1 MGDYII
7 EPADEFMHQPDA
19 SPNFNESVYV
29 NFTDP
34 SGIAGWMRLGNRA
47 NEGYAELSVCL
58 YLPDGRIACQF
69 RRPKIAD
76 NSRFDAGGLAYRV
89 EEPFRRV
96 GMDYRGELLLVD
108 DPAALRDP
116 AGLFETA
123 PKAEA
128 EIRLDY
134 TATSPIH
141 GGVPARP
148 EVEPYYGRDFSLG
161 HFNQHLTVTG
171 SVRIGDHSWPI
182 AGAGWRDHSWG
193 PRYWQNIYFHRLFMA
208 NFADGGGL
216 MLLKITDPTG
226 RARRLGVVLA
236 EGEYEEVLDFDLATD
251 WTDDKEPEGY
261 RLTVRTAKRSVQ
273 VTGEI
278 IRLAP
283 LRNRRKVGDTILV
296 SRIAEAYTRFTRDG
310 VEGWGMTEYIERVE
324 DGRLVGYPL

>member
-7 EPADEFMHQPDA
+7 EPADEFMHAPDA
-19 SPNFNESVYV
+19 SPNFNESVYA

-34 SGIAGWMRLGNRA
+34 AGIAGWLRLGNRA

-76 NSRFDAGGLAYRV
+76 NSRFDAGGLSYRV
-89 EEPFRRV
+89 EAPFRRI
-96 GMDYRGELLLVD
+96 GMDYRGEVLLVD

-141 GGVPARP
+141 GGVPANP

-171 SVRIGDHSWPI
+171 SVRIGDQVWPI

-216 MLLKITDPTG
+216 MLLKITDPAG
-226 RARRLGVVLA
+226 RARRLGVVLV
-236 EGEYEEVLDFDLATD
+236 EGEYEEVQDFDLVTD
-251 WTDDKEPEGY
+251 WTEDQEPERY
-261 RLTVRTAKRSVQ
+261 RLTVRTAKRSLQ

-283 LRNRRKVGDTILV
+283 LRNRRKSGDTVLV

-324 DGRLVGYPL
+324 DGHLVGYPL

>member
-171 SVRIGDHSWPI
+171 SVRIGNHSWPI

-226 RARRLGVVLA
+226 GARRLGVVLA
-236 EGEYEEVLDFDLATD
+236 EGEYEEVLDFDLVTD

>member
-1 MGDYII
+1 MSDYII

-19 SPNFNESVYV
+19 SSNFNESVYV

-34 SGIAGWMRLGNRA
+34 AGIAGWMRLGNRA

-76 NSRFDAGGLAYRV
+76 NSRFDAGGLRYRV

-96 GMDYRGELLLVD
+96 GMDYTGEVLLVE

-141 GGVPARP
+141 GGVPARA
-148 EVEPYYGRDFSLG
+148 EIEPYYGRDFSLG

-171 SVRIGDHSWPI
+171 RVRIGEQDWPI

-236 EGEYEEVLDFDLATD
+236 EGDYEEVLDFDLVTD
-251 WTDDKEPEGY
+251 WTADKEPKGY
-261 RLTVRTAKRSVQ
+261 RLTVRTAKRSLQ

-283 LRNRRKVGDTILV
+283 LRNRRKAGDTVLI

>member
-7 EPADEFMHQPDA
+7 EPADEFMHVPDA

-34 SGIAGWMRLGNRA
+34 AGIAGWMRLGNRA

-76 NSRFDAGGLAYRV
+76 NSRFDAGGLSYHV
-89 EEPFRRV
+89 EEPFRRI
-96 GMDYRGELLLVD
+96 GMVYRGELLLVE

-123 PKAEA
+123 PKAESQ
-128 EIRLDY
+128 IWLDY

-171 SVRIGDHSWPI
+171 SVRIGDQIWPI
-182 AGAGWRDHSWG
+182 AGTGWRDHSWG

-216 MLLKITDPTG
+216 MLLKITDPAG
-226 RARRLGVVLA
+226 RARRLGVVLV
-236 EGEYEEVLDFDLATD
+236 EGDYEEVLDFDLVTD
-251 WTDDKEPEGY
+251 WTAEQEPERY

-283 LRNRRKVGDTILV
+283 LRNRRKSGDTVLV

>member
-89 EEPFRRV
+89 EDPFRRV

-236 EGEYEEVLDFDLATD
+236 EGEYEEVLDFDLVTD
-251 WTDDKEPEGY
+251 WTDEQEPSGY

-283 LRNRRKVGDTILV
+283 LRNRRKAGDTILV

>member
-7 EPADEFMHQPDA
+7 EPADEFMHQPDT

-34 SGIAGWMRLGNRA
+34 AGIAGWMRLGNRA

-89 EEPFRRV
+89 EVPFRRV
-96 GMDYRGELLLVD
+96 GMDYRGEVLLVE

-123 PKAEA
+123 PKEAA

-171 SVRIGDHSWPI
+171 SVRIGDQSWKI

-216 MLLKITDPTG
+216 MLLKITDPSG

-236 EGEYEEVLDFDLATD
+236 ECEYEEVLDFDLVTD
-251 WTDDKEPEGY
+251 WTDEQEPRGY
-261 RLTVRTAKRSVQ
+261 RLTVRTQKRSVQ

-283 LRNRRKVGDTILV
+283 LRNRRKAGDTVLV

>member
-7 EPADEFMHQPDA
+7 KPADEFMHAPDD
-19 SPNFNESVYV
+19 SSNFNESVYV

-34 SGIAGWMRLGNRA
+34 AGIAGWMRLGNRA

-76 NSRFDAGGLAYRV
+76 NSRFDAGGLSYRV
-89 EEPFRRV
+89 QEPFRRV
-96 GMDYRGELLLVD
+96 GMDYRGELMLVE
-108 DPAALRDP
+108 DPGALREP

-123 PKAEA
+123 PRAEA

-171 SVRIGDHSWPI
+171 SVRIGDQEWQI

-216 MLLKITDPTG
+216 MLLKITDPAG

-236 EGEYEEVLDFDLATD
+236 EGAYEEVLDFDLVTD
-251 WTDDKEPEGY
+251 WTEDQDPKSY
-261 RLTVRTAKRSVQ
+261 RLTVRTAKRSQQ

-283 LRNRRKVGDTILV
+283 LRNRRKVDGTVLV
-296 SRIAEAYTRFTRDG
+296 SRIAESYTRFTRDG

-324 DGRLVGYPL
+324 DGRLVGWPL

>member
-7 EPADEFMHQPDA
+7 EPEDEFMHTPDA

-58 YLPDGRIACQF
+58 YLPGGRIACQF

-76 NSRFDAGGLAYRV
+76 NSRFDAGGLSYRV

-96 GMDYRGELLLVD
+96 GMDYRGEVLLVE

-171 SVRIGDHSWPI
+171 SVRIGDHTWPI

-216 MLLKITDPTG
+216 MLLKITDPAG

-236 EGEYEEVLDFDLATD
+236 EGEYEEVLDFDLVTD
-251 WTDDKEPEGY
+251 WTEDQEPKGY

-283 LRNRRKVGDTILV
+283 LRNRRKAGDTVLV

>member
-134 TATSPIH
+134 TATSPVH

-236 EGEYEEVLDFDLATD
+236 EGEYEKVLDFDLVTD
-251 WTDDKEPEGY
+251 WTDEQEPSGY